1 MGAMRLRVWMSAGL
15 LVVFPALIVGA
26 LTTVGVVF
34 LVAVNATGRGGQYT
48 DRASVQLLALGLPVL
63 FGLLLVALGLLR
75 RRTPEPAE
83 GLELEPDDEPEL
95 WAEIDDL
102 SAAMGEDPPDRL
114 VLDGRVRASVTEATG
129 DRELIIGLPLL
140 VGLDRAELRAVI
152 VHELGHFADGPA
164 RGTGFVVRTQDFLR
178 TTVEHLRGGP
188 VRSLLALYLGLYSR
202 ISAPVRREHE
212 RQADLWAARLAGP
225 DAAISALDRVPQVDL
240 AWEQVLERYG
250 RAMTR
255 NGPRGSLS
263 EALTEVLQDSQA
275 ALEAA
280 ARRRR
285 PPHDDSHPPLEQRMA
300 TLRRLPD
307 PRPGELPHLENPFE
321 PAWSWLLSPD
331 RRMAEVERAEV
342 LPGPEPKISDWGTVL
357 TPALLDEADAKTAK
371 LMAALRRV
379 DPEAPPT
386 LDSLLRE
393 LASGYGLDLVDPG
406 SGAPAL
412 LIDRLTATV
421 VSVLADQRRIL
432 ATPDFGPD
440 GPYRTLFVAPNG
452 RSYDWPFA
460 DVIADAVE
468 DPRAVDALAEALISA
483 GVDLRAPVL

>member
-1 MGAMRLRVWMSAGL
+1 
-15 LVVFPALIVGA
+15 
-26 LTTVGVVF
+26 
-34 LVAVNATGRGGQYT
+34 
-48 DRASVQLLALGLPVL
+48 
-63 FGLLLVALGLLR
+63 
-75 RRTPEPAE
+75 
-83 GLELEPDDEPEL
+83 
-95 WAEIDDL
+95 
-102 SAAMGEDPPDRL
+102 
-114 VLDGRVRASVTEATG
+114 
-129 DRELIIGLPLL
+129 
-140 VGLDRAELRAVI
+140 
-152 VHELGHFADGPA
+152 
-164 RGTGFVVRTQDFLR
+164 
-178 TTVEHLRGGP
+178 
-188 VRSLLALYLGLYSR
+188 
-202 ISAPVRREHE
+202 
-212 RQADLWAARLAGP
+212 
-225 DAAISALDRVPQVDL
+225 
-240 AWEQVLERYG
+240 
-250 RAMTR
+250 
-255 NGPRGSLS
+255 
-263 EALTEVLQDSQA
+263 
-275 ALEAA
+275 
-280 ARRRR
+280 
-285 PPHDDSHPPLEQRMA
+285 MA